1 VGFGSLILML
11 GLGFL
16 VLGPKQMQKV
26 IGQVAR
32 AKNELEK
39 TTRALKAQLT
49 TELESTT
56 ETRKDGSSL

>member
-1 VGFGSLILML
+1 MGFGSLILML

>member
-1 VGFGSLILML
+1 MGFGSLILML
-11 GLGFL
+11 GVGFL

-32 AKNELEK
+32 AKNDLEK

>member
-1 VGFGSLILML
+1 VGFGGLILML

>member
-32 AKNELEK
+32 AKNDLEK
-39 TTRALKAQLT
+39 TTRALKRQLT
-49 TELESTT
+49 NELENAT

>member
-1 VGFGSLILML
+1 ML